1 LSNADNPL
9 DNSAVHPESYEIVSH
24 IAKDL
29 GVTVKELVGND
40 QLVKKVNVK
49 QYAAYGELRVQDIM
63 KELAKPG
70 LDPRAEAESFEFAN
84 IYSLEEVHVG
94 MELPGVVTNLTRF
107 GAFVDIGVKQDGLV
121 HVSEIAN
128 RYISDPAEAL
138 KLGQKV
144 KVKVLE
150 IDLQRKRIALSIKQ
164 TEPTQA
170 PQQRRENRHGSKP
183 QQPNSKMDNKDLS
196 NLDMK
201 DALAA
206 LKNKFGK

>member
-1 LSNADNPL
+1 
-9 DNSAVHPESYEIVSH
+9 
-24 IAKDL
+24 
-29 GVTVKELVGND
+29 
-40 QLVKKVNVK
+40 
-49 QYAAYGELRVQDIM
+49 
-63 KELAKPG
+63 

-84 IYSLEEVHVG
+84 IYSLDEVQVG
-94 MELPGVVTNLTRF
+94 MELPGIVTNLTRF

-150 IDLQRKRIALSIKQ
+150 IDIQRKRIALSIKQ
-164 TEPTQA
+164 TEPSQA
-170 PQQRRENRHGSKP
+170 PRQRRESSNSNKP
-183 QQPNSKMDNKDLS
+183 QPAKNNTKAKDLS
-196 NLDMK
+196 NMNMQ